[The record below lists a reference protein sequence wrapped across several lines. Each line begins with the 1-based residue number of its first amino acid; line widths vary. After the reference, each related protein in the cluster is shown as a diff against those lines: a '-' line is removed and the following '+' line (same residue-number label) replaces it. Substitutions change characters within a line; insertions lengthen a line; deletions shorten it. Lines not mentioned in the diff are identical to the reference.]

1 MMGSKRSVVGLAAV
15 LILSA
20 ASPVN
25 AQSSASSPD
34 QTPDVASQRS
44 IVLPADL
51 DRVLRDYERHWQ
63 AGDADALASLFVEN
77 GLIVRSGTWIRGRT
91 QIQAAYQPASGQ
103 LSLRAI
109 EYAADDELGYI
120 IGAYGYGDEVPIE
133 DRGMF
138 VLTLK
143 RSPGGGWLIVSD
155 LDRGISE

>member
-1 MMGSKRSVVGLAAV
+1 MMGCKRSVVCCAAVLTLAAV
-15 LILSA
+15 L
-20 ASPVN
+20 PVN
-25 AQSSASSPD
+25 AQTSPNPSE
-34 QTPDVASQRS
+34 QTPDVAPQPS
-44 IVLPADL
+44 IALPEHL

-63 AGDADALASLFVEN
+63 AGDADGLASLFVEN
-77 GLIVRSGTWIRGRT
+77 GLIVRSGIWIRGRT
-91 QIQAAYQPASGQ
+91 SIQAAYRNASGR
-103 LSLRAI
+103 LRLRAV

-120 IGAYGYGDEVPIE
+120 IGAYGYGDDVPIE